1 MIPRRA
7 ISAFATTVVALAL
20 LLSFKTPEGPALA
33 GSLSSATAIV
43 GQRTPASA
51 GPVIATASL
60 SDTTAGSTA
69 TVGPATT
76 APTGPSATPTDAA
89 PKTAAFVD
97 GTVSGPVV
105 STRFGDVQVQVT
117 ITAGVVDEVAA
128 LQLPSGDG
136 HSRQISKAAE
146 PILREEALTAQSAS
160 IDLLSGATYTSR
172 AYVKSLQAALDQAR
186 A

>member
-1 MIPRRA
+1 MIPKRA

-20 LLSFKTPEGPALA
+20 LLSFKTPEGPSLA

-51 GPVIATASL
+51 GPVSASP

-89 PKTAAFVD
+89 PTTAAFVD
-97 GTVSGPVV
+97 GTVTGPVV

-117 ITAGVVDEVAA
+117 ITAGLVDEVTA

-136 HSRQISKAAE
+136 HSRQISQAAE

-172 AYVKSLQAALDQAR
+172 AYVKSLQAALDQVR

>member
-1 MIPRRA
+1 MIPKRA

-43 GQRTPASA
+43 GQRTPASSE
-51 GPVIATASL
+51 PV
-60 SDTTAGSTA
+60 STA
-69 TVGPATT
+69 T
-76 APTGPSATPTDAA
+76 APIGPSATPTDAA

-136 HSRQISKAAE
+136 HSRQISNAAE